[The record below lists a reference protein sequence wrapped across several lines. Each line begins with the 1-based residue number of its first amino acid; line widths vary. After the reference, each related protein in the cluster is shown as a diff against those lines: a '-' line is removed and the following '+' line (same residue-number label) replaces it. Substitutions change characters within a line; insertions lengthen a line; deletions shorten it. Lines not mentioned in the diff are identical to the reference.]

1 MEENMEKELD
11 CRGLACPQ
19 PVMRCRDL
27 LARERPATL
36 RVLVDNAAASENVSR
51 FLGRNGFTA
60 TVHRG
65 NDSQWTI
72 TAASCGCLVTEP
84 EPEKNEVARK
94 TMVLITT
101 LVLGRGDDTL
111 GAKLMGNFL
120 GSLSELGPSLWRVV
134 LLNGAVKLAATPGE
148 ALEHLKKLENSG
160 VGIFVCGTCLNH
172 YGLLEQKQVG
182 ETTNMM
188 DIVSS
193 LALADKVIRP

>member
-1 MEENMEKELD
+1 MEKELD

-19 PVMRCRDL
+19 PVIRCRDL

-60 TVHRG
+60 TVHRD

-72 TAASCGCLVTEP
+72 TAESCGCPVTEP
-84 EPEKNEVARK
+84 EPQESEVARK

-101 LVLGRGDDTL
+101 PVLGRGDDTL